1 MSTAV
6 EGIDVCS
13 SLPGFTMFIPGFL
26 DVLKRRLIFS
36 MLISSGAY
44 PLDGAK
50 RPRMLQTVL
59 IVLSRFTSGGR
70 SKSRFA

>member
-1 MSTAV
+1 
-6 EGIDVCS
+6 
-13 SLPGFTMFIPGFL
+13 
-26 DVLKRRLIFS
+26 